1 MISYTEIEKI
11 KEGSFGRD
19 PVKRAHGK
27 VIVFAKVNGKLVFEI
42 VERVECMR
50 CVKVLIILTV

>member
-19 PVKRAHGK
+19 PVKRAHRK
-27 VIVFAKVNGKLVFEI
+27 MVVFTKMNGKLRFEI
-42 VERVECMR
+42 LKRVKFVR
-50 CVKVLIILTV
+50 SIKVFIVLTV